1 MNTTEK
7 DFDIDELAD
16 AAIDEEMKSEA
27 LERIKF
33 WIKNLG
39 LNPNIYDYF
48 KVGKLYYS
56 YLTAGGFIGSIDT
69 ISYDKKYER
78 LVKEFEN
85 EYDTVVYH
93 CIESKTVFGNSLAML
108 YVGRDKD
115 EWSAERPFSDGF
127 VMANVHN
134 LDESFNEIGLVKFE
148 AYQGALIRVI

>member
-1 MNTTEK
+1 MK
-7 DFDIDELAD
+7 Y
-16 AAIDEEMKSEA
+16 EEMKSEA

-33 WIKNLG
+33 WIEKFG

-48 KVGKLYYS
+48 KAGRLYYS
-56 YLTAGGFIGSIDT
+56 YLTAGGLLGSIDT

-93 CIESKTVFGNSLAML
+93 CIESKTVFGNSLTML

-115 EWSAERPFSDGF
+115 EWSAERTSSDGF
-127 VMANVHN
+127 VMANVYN

-148 AYQGALIRVI
+148 TYQGALVRVM